1 MNARARRH
9 EHIRHLLTTSPIA
22 SQDRLRDLLSERG
35 LAVGQPTLSR
45 DLREIGVIKTPEGYR
60 LPDPAA
66 APTAPTTPPAG
77 SALAT
82 YVIAAERGGT
92 MLVLRTGPGHA
103 QPVALELDRSPP
115 KGVLGTIAG
124 DDTVFIATR
133 SEAAAKQTLATLKA
147 LASLA

>member
-9 EHIRHLLTTSPIA
+9 EHIRHLLTASPIA

-60 LPDPAA
+60 LPDPTTQPTAAA
-66 APTAPTTPPAG
+66 APPPGA
-77 SALAT
+77 ALAT
-82 YVIAAERGGT
+82 FVISAERGGT
-92 MLVLRTGPGHA
+92 MIVLRTGPGHA
-103 QPVALELDRSPP
+103 QPVALELDRNPP
-115 KGVLGTIAG
+115 KGALGTIAG
-124 DDTVFIATR
+124 DDTIFIATR

-147 LASLA
+147 TAGLA